1 MNKMPPNTAC
11 TGRWGF
17 CANPKH
23 FSGFEFSLLPNI
35 VHAHPPAGNAS
46 RWAAT
51 LCILTKE
58 NSINKAFYKSDFAN
72 VNGIRLHY
80 LDWGGSGETLLFLTG
95 MGCSARL
102 FERMAPRFTDK
113 FRVLALTRR
122 GQGESDYPET
132 GYDPDTLIDDIH
144 DFMDVQKIE
153 KAILV
158 GHSLA
163 GIELTY
169 FTEKYPDKVLKL
181 VYLDAVYEGKSRVE
195 IFKNDPLSDIK
206 PPEIKEEFE
215 SVEEYAAYIK
225 YIRPDLAKIWS
236 QTWDICIT
244 YDLVKTPEGKF
255 IEKDTSSIAKQ
266 MIDGAN
272 EYNPQKAN
280 IKVPVLSI
288 VAISNPIP
296 PEFYTE
302 EQKKLLFE
310 FHHEKWI
317 PFQKKEMNMFI
328 NDIPQAKVIEIP
340 EGHHYCFIAQEEF
353 VYDEMRK
360 FI

>member
-1 MNKMPPNTAC
+1 L
-11 TGRWGF
+11 GG
-17 CANPKH
+17 NPK
-23 FSGFEFSLLPNI
+23 
-35 VHAHPPAGNAS
+35 AS
-46 RWAAT
+46 MKLSSR
-51 LCILTKE
+51 ILTKE
-58 NSINKAFYKSDFAN
+58 NSMNKSSYKSDFVY

-102 FERMAPRFTDK
+102 FDQIAPRFTNK

-132 GYDPDTLIDDIH
+132 GYDPDTLISDIH

-153 KAILV
+153 KAILA

-181 VYLDAVYEGKSRVE
+181 VYLDAVYEGKDRVE
-195 IFKNDPLSDIK
+195 VLKNHALNDIK
-206 PPEIKEEFE
+206 PPEMKQEFE
-215 SVEEYAAYIK
+215 SIEEYAAYIK
-225 YIRPDLAKIWS
+225 YLRPDLAKIWS
-236 QTWDICIT
+236 ATWDESII
-244 YDLVKTPEGKF
+244 YDLVKTPQGKF
-255 IEKDTSSIAKQ
+255 TEKDTSSIAKQ

-272 EYNPQKAN
+272 GYNPQKAN
-280 IKVPVLSI
+280 IQVPVLSF

-296 PEFYTE
+296 PEFYTK
-302 EQKKLLFE
+302 EQKKLMFE
-310 FHHEKWI
+310 FHHEKWM
-317 PFQKKEMNMFI
+317 PFKKKEMNMFI

-340 EGHHYCFIAQEEF
+340 ESHHYCFITQEEF
-353 VYDEMRK
+353 IYNEMRK
-360 FI
+360 FLQTADD